1 MVEKWEEERAK
12 LLGACVIAYGK
23 FRPPGISGMQWRL
36 VTTCDSSCWDRWL
49 LNLLGQIRRWQQS
62 KCRLP
67 HPKNFEWYER
77 SLFQVFI
84 GVVEDHELQLVGV
97 ATITAA
103 MISLVFDTV
112 IFTPPNGHLYLIQW
126 SPSGSANTITA
137 AMISLVF
144 DTVIFTQPSGHLYLI
159 QWSPSGS
166 ASTITA
172 EMISLVFD
180 TVIFTPPNGHLYL
193 IQWSPSGSASTITAA
208 IVSLVFDTVI
218 FTQPSGHLYLIQWPP
233 SGSASTITAAMISLA
248 FDAAIFTATDT
259 ADLRQVMRAALQT
272 TGDAEV
278 LEVLGVGRQEMPSP
292 MLFLPKCLAA
302 PGLSPVPPQTLSGL
316 FQLLSVH
323 PRECSTTR
331 GSSGLI
337 SHSNESTS
345 AGSGTSLY
353 FHFFFYSVLVFNQF

>member
-137 AMISLVF
+137 AMISL
-144 DTVIFTQPSGHLYLI
+144 
-159 QWSPSGS
+159 
-166 ASTITA
+166 
-172 EMISLVFD
+172 
-180 TVIFTPPNGHLYL
+180 
-193 IQWSPSGSASTITAA
+193 
-208 IVSLVFDTVI
+208 
-218 FTQPSGHLYLIQWPP
+218 
-233 SGSASTITAAMISLA
+233 A
-248 FDAAIFTATDT
+248 FDAAIFTAMDT
-259 ADLRQVMRAALQT
+259 ADLRQVMRAALQK
-272 TGDAEV
+272 TGDAEM
-278 LEVLGVGRQEMPSP
+278 LGVLGVGVSWNDTNCFKPLICVWILQDVISP
-292 MLFLPKCLAA
+292 LQLHI
-302 PGLSPVPPQTLSGL
+302 GSPDPDCFRASGMK
-316 FQLLSVH
+316 
-323 PRECSTTR
+323 
-331 GSSGLI
+331 
-337 SHSNESTS
+337 TS
-345 AGSGTSLY
+345 IRWKED
-353 FHFFFYSVLVFNQF
+353 